1 MSYLVSVI
9 LSVQFVKTKTK
20 TKTKTKP
27 LYKIV
32 FLTWRTNLKK
42 TDLNHLRLGLK
53 GEDKK

>member
-9 LSVQFVKTKTK
+9 LSVQFVK

-42 TDLNHLRLGLK
+42 TDLNHLRLGLR